1 MATDLGRQYLKQSSW
16 RRWEQVMDQLPIEF
30 GQVVLDLGCAVGE
43 QSALLAPRRAHV
55 VGIDK
60 NSALLEVARKR
71 QLQNAQFL
79 NGDLSCPDTIDVPL
93 VDGLWSSFVAAYFPR
108 SLEEF
113 VLGWS
118 KKLRPGG
125 WIALV
130 EIDDMFAHEPCS
142 PSTRQ
147 ILDDFARLAM
157 KEGFYDFHSGRKLAP
172 VLRRLGFDV
181 IAEQVVEDDEF
192 CFQGAVGEDVLE
204 GWTQRLDRMN
214 KLKDFAGEAFSELRS
229 DFLSCLSLSE
239 HKSECKV
246 VFVLAKRQ
254 SV

>member
-1 MATDLGRQYLKQSSW
+1 MVTDLSRQYLKQSSW

-43 QSALLAPRRAHV
+43 QSAMLAQRGAHV

-60 NSALLEVARKR
+60 DSALLEVARKR
-71 QLQNAQFL
+71 QLQDAQFL
-79 NGDLSCPDTIDVPL
+79 SGDLSCPDTIDVPL
-93 VDGLWSSFVAAYFPR
+93 VDGIWSSFVAAYFPR

-113 VLGWS
+113 ALGWS

-142 PSTRQ
+142 PSTRK
-147 ILDDFARLAM
+147 ILDSYASHALH
-157 KEGFYDFHSGRKLAP
+157 EGTYDFHSGRKLAH
-172 VLRRLGFDV
+172 VLKRLGFEEV
-181 IAEQVVEDDEF
+181 TEQVVDDDEF
-192 CFQGAVGEDVLE
+192 SFQGSASDDVLD
-204 GWTQRLDRMN
+204 GWAQRLDRMRR
-214 KLKDFAGEAFSELRS
+214 LQEFAGNKFGNLRQ
-229 DFLSCLSLSE
+229 DFLACLSLSN

-246 VFVLAKRQ
+246 VFVLAKK
-254 SV
+254 